1 MEKYKTIHEEIE
13 SATNRDVAKQVNI
26 SLVAVA
32 VIVAGVLFGLWGM
45 TFEDPNSSMP
55 TFLFTASTL
64 FGLGGVVKLL
74 TSRNGY
80 VYRPTKSRL
89 KPLTVYYDVH
99 ASDELQNALQMK
111 RPELLGQLRRVKDNG
126 VKVQALVSSDNRFAA
141 VQVLEYVPYAFE
153 AVTPVMYFKEEEARR
168 LSAVL
173 KG

>member
-13 SATNRDVAKQVNI
+13 CAANRDVAKQVNI

-32 VIVAGVLFGLWGM
+32 VIVAGVLFGLWGK

-89 KPLTVYYDVH
+89 
-99 ASDELQNALQMK
+99 S
-111 RPELLGQLRRVKDNG
+111 R
-126 VKVQALVSSDNRFAA
+126 
-141 VQVLEYVPYAFE
+141 
-153 AVTPVMYFKEEEARR
+153 
-168 LSAVL
+168 
-173 KG
+173 